1 MKIITVEEHFMSSK
15 VNDKVKQVLMKDPN
29 TNEKDATDYAED
41 NQYGA
46 FRTGLYK
53 NFRGNRLL
61 SK

>member
-29 TNEKDATDYAED
+29 TNEKDATDYAAG
-41 NQYGA
+41 NQYGT

-53 NFRGNRLL
+53 NFRRNRLL